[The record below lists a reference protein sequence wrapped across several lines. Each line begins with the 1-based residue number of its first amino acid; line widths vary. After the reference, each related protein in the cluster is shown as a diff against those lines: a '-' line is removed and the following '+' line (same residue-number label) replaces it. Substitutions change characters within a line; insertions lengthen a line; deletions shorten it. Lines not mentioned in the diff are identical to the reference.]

1 MYSFKK
7 RKKVYVFCETQ
18 DLPNHSVQ
26 GRGHSCLESKR
37 VLMTKYLKIINSKMF
52 YDENL
57 WDIATDTLK
66 GKCIAKM
73 PLLKKNSQKLK

>member
-1 MYSFKK
+1 
-7 RKKVYVFCETQ
+7 
-18 DLPNHSVQ
+18 
-26 GRGHSCLESKR
+26 
-37 VLMTKYLKIINSKMF
+37 MF

-73 PLLKKNSQKLK
+73 PLLKKNSQKLKQIQGQPLWAQIEESCVQYQLVLIVVF